1 MGLTEKDKR
10 VIARAARLLVERMID
25 DPDSLPAAEIQASA
39 MVRSLQKSYGDT
51 VIRMALEKAMN
62 QMLEARKPTNKKKVN
77 EMGRLSTI
85 HANGA
90 EGREK
95 MAAKVAAA
103 KTRRAAAK
111 TRRAAVWTEDD
122 VRSTLRDIVD
132 DFACDM
138 YQQIKSF
145 TDEVNGDSKIP
156 IFPYKEMANE
166 YISKEGFLFLVG
178 FNDSEERGPGSFDAG
193 YGIGYPT
200 RLISG
205 NGVCVVTCDDKGSLS
220 NASEIADFLNG
231 AGGQPVQ
238 VCYSVNPNNKL
249 EKLRFFFEFENYEPM
264 AKAGVWDDI
273 LDKKTNPNVGDVIG
287 TITGK
292 GTYNVEGVT
301 QQSAMVST
309 DDLFQCLEQDD
320 VFADWLMTGNWDPR
334 FDTESGE
341 YLDDDFDDID
351 ESVADFSSKP
361 YVQEK
366 F

>member
-1 MGLTEKDKR
+1 MRLTEKDKR

-25 DPDSLPAAEIQASA
+25 DPDSLPAAEMQASS
-39 MVRSLQKSYGDT
+39 MVRSLQKSYGDN
-51 VIRMALEKAMN
+51 VIRMALEKAIN

-95 MAAKVAAA
+95 MAAKAAAA
-103 KTRRAAAK
+103 KARRAA
-111 TRRAAVWTEDD
+111 TWTEDD
-122 VRSTLRDIVD
+122 VKSTLRDITD

-138 YQQIKSF
+138 FQQIKSF
-145 TDEVNGDSKIP
+145 VEEVNEDSKIP
-156 IFPYKEMANE
+156 VFAYKEMANE
-166 YISKEGFLFLVG
+166 YISKKGFLFLVG
-178 FNDSEERGPGSFDAG
+178 FNDSEEKGAGSFDAG

-200 RLISG
+200 RLI
-205 NGVCVVTCDDKGSLS
+205 NGEEVCVITCDEKGSLS

-238 VCYSVNPNNKL
+238 VCYSVNPSNKL

-292 GTYNVEGVT
+292 GTYNIEGVT

-320 VFADWLMTGNWDPR
+320 VFSDWLMTGNWDPR
-334 FDTESGE
+334 YDTEAGE